1 MAEVAARPAAAG
13 HGQGRHA
20 VKRLDPVLL
29 AGALFGLVG
38 VAAGA
43 LGAHGLKE
51 RLDPAALE
59 WWRTAAQY
67 AQLHAVVLVALALGT
82 RGHRPAIVRVAAI
95 AFSLGIAIFSGTLV
109 AMALGGPRML
119 GAVTPL
125 GGLGLLVGWA
135 AVAVHAL
142 SARGGSPA

>member
-1 MAEVAARPAAAG
+1 
-13 HGQGRHA
+13 
-20 VKRLDPVLL
+20 VKRVDPVLL

-43 LGAHGLKE
+43 LGAHGLKD
-51 RLDPAALE
+51 RLAPAQLE

-82 RGHRPAIVRVAAI
+82 RGPRRSAIVRVAAV
-95 AFSLGIAIFSGTLV
+95 AFAVGIAIFSGTLV
-109 AMALGGPRML
+109 AMALGGPRAL

-135 AVAVHAL
+135 ALAVHAL
-142 SARGGSPA
+142 SARGGSAA